1 LIWPG
6 DSALAGYLRADV
18 EGADA
23 PLRLQKAVAYG
34 SGAAA
39 LPGTALPSPG
49 QINLDDVAV
58 TAVST
63 PNPKVSS

>member
-1 LIWPG
+1 M
-6 DSALAGYLRADV
+6 
-18 EGADA
+18 
-23 PLRLQKAVAYG
+23 AVAYG

-49 QINLDDVAV
+49 QINLDDVAI

-63 PNPKVSS
+63 PTRR